1 MLSSRGRV
9 VVESVAWGLTW
20 AGAVTV
26 CAGTEFSPV
35 TVQSQQFDVH
45 YSVSPTSAP
54 LTSVELWY
62 TTDRG
67 KTWHRFGD
75 DADRRSPVQFLAP
88 REGLLGLFIV
98 LRNRFGASSESPTSE
113 TRPRQWVFVDYT
125 PPVLQIQEVR
135 VARTASGERT
145 VQLRW
150 SAWDTQLPAR
160 PIDVSYRVAEE
171 TTWTPIAQRL
181 ANLGRYDWV
190 VPAAVTG
197 PVWIRLSVRD
207 RGGHETRLTRGPLAV
222 GPPKAVGDVDP
233 DVSASAKAAAPTPGP
248 PRAAVLDP
256 RAIRE
261 ADTLFELGSFYLLRG
276 DLDVASERFREALRL
291 NPTHTGAQNDLA
303 GVLYRKGTFAEAID
317 AYQRLLADRP
327 RHSGA
332 LEGLALA
339 HAGRHEYRA
348 ARERLEELLKID
360 SANAR
365 TWLNLGDMVLMAGE
379 PMAAR
384 SYWSKALTVDADNTE
399 AIRSATVRLQAPAVT
414 WAFGVPGASRSAWT
428 TKGGAAP
435 GR

>member
-1 MLSSRGRV
+1 MRSDRGGV
-9 VVESVAWGLTW
+9 VIGSVAWGLTW
-20 AGAVTV
+20 AGAVAV
-26 CAGTEFSPV
+26 CANTASNPV
-35 TVQSQQFDVH
+35 TVQSQRFDVH
-45 YSVSPTSAP
+45 YNVSPTSAP

-62 TTDRG
+62 TADRG

-75 DADRRSPVQFLAP
+75 DTDRRSPVQFLAP

-113 TRPRQWVFVDYT
+113 TRPQQWVFVDYT

-135 VARTASGERT
+135 VARTAAGERT

-150 SAWDTQLPAR
+150 SAWDTHLPAR

-171 TTWTPIAQRL
+171 TTWTPIARRL

-222 GPPKAVGDVDP
+222 GAPKAAGDVDP
-233 DVSASAKAAAPTPGP
+233 VAPVSAKAATPGP
-248 PRAAVLDP
+248 SPSAVLDP
-256 RAIRE
+256 QTIRE
-261 ADTLFELGSFYLLRG
+261 ADTLFKLGSFYLLRG
-276 DLDVASERFREALRL
+276 NLDVASERFREALQL

-360 SANAR
+360 SSNAR

-384 SYWSKALTVDADNTE
+384 SYWSKALTVDSRNTD
-399 AIRSATVRLQAPAVT
+399 AIRSATVRLQAPAAT
-414 WAFGVPGASRSAWT
+414 WASRSSST
-428 TKGGAAP
+428 TTGGVAP
-435 GR
+435 GK